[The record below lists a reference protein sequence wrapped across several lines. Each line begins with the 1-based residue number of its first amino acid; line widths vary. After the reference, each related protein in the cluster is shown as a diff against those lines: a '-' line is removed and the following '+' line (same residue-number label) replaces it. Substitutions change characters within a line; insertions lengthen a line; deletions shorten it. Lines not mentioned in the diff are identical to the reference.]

1 MAKFIMVMGLPYS
14 GKTTWAKE
22 YCERTG
28 AKLVSAEEIAHEL
41 YGDAPLINT
50 VKIHRIMEQNSIH
63 YLQQGYDV
71 VYDSLNLNAKK
82 RAGVLKQLKLCLG
95 YHFTAECVL
104 TLCPIEECIKRE
116 RKKKKAADYSKVR
129 SSLLEFQSPYFNEGW
144 NDITIEGLDNI
155 SDEEVMATQIS
166 LYKRTVDYDQS
177 NSHHRFTLDDH
188 LNVAAVACDHPI
200 YPSTLYWAAR
210 WHDIGKPDSRVFD
223 DKGEAHY
230 YGHEYISAYHW
241 LCSAMAVRSFKKSKE
256 HPRYYMSL
264 RVAALI
270 CWHMIPYHN
279 MEWSDTV
286 KWLENRGFDQQ
297 FIELLN
303 YLHKADK
310 FAH

>member
-28 AKLVSAEEIAHEL
+28 AKLVSAEMIAYDL

-50 VKIHRIMEQNSIH
+50 VKVHRIMEQNSIQ

-82 RAGVLKQLKLCLG
+82 RAGVLKQLTHALG
-95 YHFTAECVL
+95 GRFTTECVL
-104 TLCPIEECIKRE
+104 MLCPIEECIKRE
-116 RKKKKAADYSKVR
+116 RKKKKTTDYSKVR
-129 SSLLEFQSPYFNEGW
+129 SSLLEFQPPYFNEGW
-144 NDITIEGLDNI
+144 NDITIEGLNDI
-155 SDEEVMATQIS
+155 SDDEAMATQIA
-166 LYKRTVDYDQS
+166 LYKRTVDYDQG
-177 NSHHRFTLDDH
+177 NSHHRLTLDDH
-188 LNVAAVACDHPI
+188 INVAAEAYEHPA

-210 WHDIGKPDSRVFD
+210 WHDIGKPDCRVFD

-230 YGHEYISAYHW
+230 YGHEYVSAYYW
-241 LCSAMAVRSFKKSKE
+241 LCSAMAVRLFKMGKE
-256 HPRYYMSL
+256 QPRYYMPL

-270 CWHMIPYHN
+270 CWHMIPYHDKD
-279 MEWSDTV
+279 WTDTV
-286 KWLENRGFDQQ
+286 KWLKNRGFDQQ
-297 FIELLN
+297 FIELLE